1 MNTTIQSVTAREI
14 LDSRGNPTIEVE
26 VTLNGGALGRAAV
39 PSGASTGTNE
49 ALELR
54 DGDKKRYGGKGVLR
68 AVANVRGE
76 LASAVSG
83 MDAADQKALDEKM
96 IALDGTPNKARLG
109 ANAILGVSMAA
120 ARAAAQARGVSLY
133 RHLGGDDAHLLPV
146 PMMNVLNG
154 GAHTGWTTVAMQ
166 EFMIVPLGA
175 PTFAEALRWGAE
187 TYRALQGLLKEKGL
201 ATTVGDEGGFA
212 PYLKSHDEVLQLLV
226 AAIERAGYRPLQDVA
241 IALDPAS
248 SGFFR
253 DGRYALSA
261 DEKLSASEMT
271 ALYARWLDTYPII
284 SLEDGLAED
293 DWDGWKI
300 LAARL
305 RERTQLMGDDIFV
318 TNVDFIQRGIR
329 EGIANSVLI
338 KLNQIGTITETLAA
352 IALAKSAGWT
362 AVVSHRSGETAD
374 PFIADFVVAMGTGQ
388 IKTGAPCRS
397 ERVEKYNQLL
407 RIEDELGARA
417 QYAGRSALARR

>member
-1 MNTTIQSVTAREI
+1 MNTHIRTVAAREI
-14 LDSRGNPTIEVE
+14 LDSRGNPTIEVQ
-26 VTLNGGALGRAAV
+26 VTLEGGAMGRAAV
-39 PSGASTGTNE
+39 PSGASTGVHE

-54 DGDKKRYGGKGVLR
+54 DGDKQRYGGKGVLR

-76 LASAVSG
+76 IADAVKG
-83 MDAADQKALDEKM
+83 MDAAEQAALDEKM

-109 ANAILGVSMAA
+109 ANAILGASMAA
-120 ARAAAQARGVSLY
+120 ARAAANARGITLY
-133 RHLGGDDAHLLPV
+133 RLLGGANAHILPV

-154 GAHTGWTTVAMQ
+154 GAHTSWTTVAMQ

-212 PYLKSHDEVLQLLV
+212 PFVKTLDEVLQLLV
-226 AAIERAGYRPLQDVA
+226 AAIERAGYRPREDVA

-253 DGRYALSA
+253 DGRYVLNEN
-261 DEKLSASEMT
+261 EKLSASEMT
-271 ALYARWLDTYPII
+271 DLYARWLNTYPII
-284 SLEDGLAED
+284 SLEDGLAEE
-293 DWDGWKI
+293 DWEGWKI
-300 LAARL
+300 LASRL
-305 RERTQLMGDDIFV
+305 RDRVQLMGDDLFV
-318 TNVDFIQRGIR
+318 TNVDFIQRGIQ

-338 KLNQIGTITETLAA
+338 KLNQIGTVTETIAA
-352 IALAKSAGWT
+352 IDLAKRAGWT

-374 PFIADFVVAMGTGQ
+374 TFIADFVVAMGTGQ

-407 RIEDELGARA
+407 RIEDELGERA
-417 QYAGRSALARR
+417 QYAGRGAITR